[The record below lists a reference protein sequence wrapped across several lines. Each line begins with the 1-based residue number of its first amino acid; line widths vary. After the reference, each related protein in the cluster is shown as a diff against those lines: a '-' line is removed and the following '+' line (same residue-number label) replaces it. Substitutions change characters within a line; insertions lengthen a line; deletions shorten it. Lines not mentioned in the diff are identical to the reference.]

1 MAQKFVSPI
10 APVWSLGVVSTLL
23 AVFVITSNATTT
35 SGQIPTM
42 PPVPNDDLAIT
53 VGQPALSPATPT
65 PPSPP
70 TNIPPPTIEI
80 TSPHDGQRVPVGEL
94 TIKGISSDDK
104 KSACRVYVD
113 VNDIT
118 PMRNASGIDFG
129 DHSRWNFKYTQDYKL
144 ITEGSNELT
153 AKISCFA
160 PGNPIPLSE
169 WDTVNVTGVAA
180 ADTVDGEEENEED
193 QE

>member
-1 MAQKFVSPI
+1 LRITVKFASPLTTASSI
-10 APVWSLGVVSTLL
+10 VVVSTLL
-23 AVFVITSNATTT
+23 LVSVIASNSAPTSAQVT
-35 SGQIPTM
+35 GM
-42 PPVPNDDLAIT
+42 PSVPNDNPTIT
-53 VGQPALSPATPT
+53 GGQPAPPT
-65 PPSPP
+65 PP
-70 TNIPPPTIEI
+70 TDIPPPTIEI
-80 TSPHDGQRVPVGEL
+80 TSPQDGQQVPVGEL
-94 TIKGISSDDK
+94 MIEGVSSDDK
-104 KSACRVYVD
+104 EKSCRVYAD

-160 PGNPIPLSE
+160 PSNPIPLSE

-180 ADTVDGEEENEED
+180 ADTIEGEEGNEED